1 MSSIEFIQRVI
12 YSLAIALLLVYSSG
26 LPKRSLFLS
35 CLAFCLLI
43 LGINFIPLYRG
54 SSLIELLRGVTGDVS
69 IASGAL
75 MLAIIANQ
83 FDFSEQRKAVLSRYE
98 RLFLLLIGCILYLST
113 FSFISFDVYH
123 LGYLSVSMLIVV
135 ALIIFA
141 LILYNRRMGYV
152 WLLALLGFYF
162 QLQSSNNLWDY
173 LYDPLLWL
181 VLIADTILW
190 LNHLLIR
197 RDRKHEY

>member
-1 MSSIEFIQRVI
+1 M
-12 YSLAIALLLVYSSG
+12 
-26 LPKRSLFLS
+26 
-35 CLAFCLLI
+35 LI
-43 LGINFIPLYRG
+43 LGINFIPFYRG

-98 RLFLLLIGCILYLST
+98 RLFLLLIGCILYLYLQ
-113 FSFISFDVYH
+113 FYYLMFYH

-141 LILYNRRMGYV
+141 LI
-152 WLLALLGFYF
+152 F
-162 QLQSSNNLWDY
+162 
-173 LYDPLLWL
+173 
-181 VLIADTILW
+181 I
-190 LNHLLIR
+190 
-197 RDRKHEY
+197 